1 MNKTAVFTY
10 GRNNPPTIGHE
21 KLFNKTTEVARRHGV
36 KPHIVTSHSQDS
48 NKNPLSAEHKVKYIK
63 HAHPGA
69 HVSSSSKDAPSMLHV
84 AKRLHQQGHD
94 HLVMVAGSDRVQ
106 EYKKK
111 LHQYNGT
118 HSKALYNFKS
128 IKVVNAGQRDPDAEG
143 ASGMSGTKLRSHA
156 ISGNKAQFKS
166 GLHSKLSDK
175 HKEEI
180 YHHVRNNLGVKEGYD
195 PNLRISKYEWG
206 TPEGTRHM
214 KKMTPGEAID
224 ETMGQT
230 LRGLRLKPHMDN
242 IVRGY
247 LNYRRKNPGQGR
259 SGVTKA
265 AKLMGLEPR
274 DTDHIVNHINNQVKK
289 GKLPSHL
296 ALEATEVSESLWANI
311 HAKRK
316 RGEKMRKKGEK
327 GAPTPDQIKRAQ
339 GEATEVP
346 QDKDVAKRPGT
357 QPAKYYKGLSK
368 STKQDRDR
376 HFKRKTKMASDNPKA
391 YTPAPGDASA
401 ETKPSKH
408 TIKFKQMFGE
418 AYNTPAAEA
427 LPKKSYPR
435 FAALT
440 DLDLN
445 TKSRNMT
452 IDEYSYGP
460 ANPNNEE
467 DSREFWEN
475 KADLWNTSVDQVKS
489 MRCSNCAAFNQ
500 TPEVMS
506 KIKEGL
512 GPKGDDIIAK
522 SNLGY
527 CEFFEFKCA
536 GNRTCDAWVGGGPL
550 TEASNVAR
558 AKQRHADERE
568 RLANQHRREKE
579 AMKSRHTGQLDR
591 AQIRTIRSE
600 ENVEEQMKPTTTQIR
615 MNRALKKVGVGKNDE
630 FYKSKM
636 DPETRKKYEPSKRP
650 EPMSVKAPDP
660 KKAFKWIQTEDVEL
674 TESEALKKKAAK
686 SGISLG
692 TLKKVYNRGMA
703 AWRTGHRPG
712 TTPQQWGMA
721 RVNSYITK
729 GKGTYHGADKD
740 LREAEEKAKR
750 ELTDKE
756 IDKMIDDLSW
766 EDIIDLYDPEE
777 LEEDT
782 SEDLQE
788 KISQQ
793 SRIKKRLAF
802 MRSKP
807 KRSTAKKI
815 KLKRASPPDV
825 IKRRA
830 KVAARNAIMKKMLRG
845 RKRSQLSA
853 GEKDRIEARVGKILK
868 TRSNLALKMI
878 PKIRQIEKERLSKK

>member
-418 AYNTPAAEA
+418 A
-427 LPKKSYPR
+427 
-435 FAALT
+435 
-440 DLDLN
+440 
-445 TKSRNMT
+445 
-452 IDEYSYGP
+452 
-460 ANPNNEE
+460 
-467 DSREFWEN
+467 
-475 KADLWNTSVDQVKS
+475 
-489 MRCSNCAAFNQ
+489 
-500 TPEVMS
+500 
-506 KIKEGL
+506 
-512 GPKGDDIIAK
+512 
-522 SNLGY
+522 
-527 CEFFEFKCA
+527 
-536 GNRTCDAWVGGGPL
+536 
-550 TEASNVAR
+550 SNVAR

-579 AMKSRHTGQLDR
+579 AMKSRHGGQLDR

-807 KRSTAKKI
+807 KRTTAKKI

-878 PKIRQIEKERLSKK
+878 PKIRQIEKDRLSKK